1 MSELQLLLQSFP
13 DPPDTLVTASSS
25 TSLIGGSGA
34 SILLGSGNSS
44 SSVKTVPIGENA
56 GGAQVKVQQTG
67 LVGEELSLLESS
79 VQHEAQGEE
88 RNRLTS
94 ILITKPMLSVE
105 RALDSVYNK
114 MRPEYANNTILT
126 LKMQI
131 KGSKETF
138 ATIDK
143 HFVDFG
149 DEMMTLGREY
159 TDEVSLNL
167 IVGSK
172 AKFRVSP
179 WLNDNSG
186 NVAFSVS
193 PMEGIMKRK
202 TPLTFNFKVKI
213 NSKLVNLGFVVVIA
227 LENGINYHV
236 IVKCSRNEKRN

>member
-25 TSLIGGSGA
+25 SSLIGGS
-34 SILLGSGNSS
+34 SSSLLGSSS
-44 SSVKTVPIGENA
+44 GGQSAKTIPIGETA

-79 VQHEAQGEE
+79 IQREAQGEE
-88 RNRLTS
+88 RNRLTN
-94 ILITKPMLSVE
+94 ILITKPILSVE
-105 RALDSVYNK
+105 RALDSIYNK
-114 MRPEYANNTILT
+114 MRPEYANNTILA

-149 DEMMTLGREY
+149 DELMTLGKEY
-159 TDEVSLNL
+159 TDEVTVNL

-172 AKFRVSP
+172 AKFHVSP
-179 WLNDNSG
+179 WMNDNSG
-186 NVAFSVS
+186 NVLFSVS

-213 NSKLVNLGFVVVIA
+213 NSRLVNLGFVVVIA

-236 IVKCSRNEKRN
+236 IVKCSRNEKRS

>member
-13 DPPDTLVTASSS
+13 DPPDTLVTAASS
-25 TSLIGGSGA
+25 TSLIG
-34 SILLGSGNSS
+34 SS
-44 SSVKTVPIGENA
+44 SSLNSSNNSTAVKAGTIPVGT
-56 GGAQVKVQQTG
+56 GGAQEKVQQTG
-67 LVGEELSLLESS
+67 LVGEELSLLEVS
-79 VQHEAQGEE
+79 VQREAQGEE
-88 RNRLTS
+88 RNRLTN

-114 MRPEYANNTILT
+114 FRPEHLNTIQSW
-126 LKMQI
+126 KMQI
-131 KGSKETF
+131 MKTKETF

-149 DEMMTLGREY
+149 DELMTLGKEY
-159 TDEVSLNL
+159 SDEVKITLTL
-167 IVGSK
+167 GGK

-186 NVAFSVS
+186 NVVFSVS
-193 PMEGIMKRK
+193 PMEGIIKKK
-202 TPLTFNFKVKI
+202 TPFTINFKVKI
-213 NSKLVNLGFVVVIA
+213 TSRLVNLGFVVVIN